1 MFRCRAYPFALVAV
15 LALGASA
22 CSGGEEGAATTSPRA
37 AAPVAEQ
44 TAPPAPVALIA
55 IRDGDTSKPVR
66 KATVKVGGEIM
77 KLGPQGV
84 VRLAPRPRSRVK
96 VSARGYGT
104 RVVDVNFRRQLAQRI
119 DLWRPAAQWPV
130 YGANPARTQ
139 AHSGIK
145 IRPPFR
151 VLWRKEMGSL
161 LEFPAVVWNGVA
173 YVNNLYGH
181 VRALS
186 MRNGHVL
193 WRARVGR
200 RMASSPGL
208 DPKHGL
214 LVTTS
219 MTPGSV
225 KVLSMK
231 SGHVRWTVSTGRA
244 EPSPVIRK
252 GVAYLGAANGNV
264 YALELK
270 HKRVKWV
277 FQGGAKITGSP
288 ALQGRRLFVGDYAG
302 RVFALDS
309 RTGRRL
315 WTGSSGGGRVYGT
328 TAVAGGRV
336 FAPSVTSGLTA
347 FSARTG
353 RVLWRIPVGAY
364 LYSSPG
370 VYRGRVYFGA
380 YTGYVYC
387 ASARSGRILWARP
400 AGGAVSGAVEIVD
413 GLVYAASFGSRIT
426 AWNWRTGNRVWSFS
440 SGRYVPVSGS
450 AAGLLIHGSRTIWA
464 VTGRKPH

>member
-1 MFRCRAYPFALVAV
+1 MDRRNPIAALVAV
-15 LALGASA
+15 LALGVSA
-22 CSGGEEGAATTSPRA
+22 CSAGEESATTPAPRA
-37 AAPVAEQ
+37 AAPTAEEPP
-44 TAPPAPVALIA
+44 PPAPFAVISV
-55 IRDGDTSKPVR
+55 RDGDSSKPVR
-66 KATVKVGGEIM
+66 NAVMKVGGERVE
-77 KLGPQGV
+77 LGSNGLA
-84 VRLAPRPRSRVK
+84 RLTPRPGARVK

-104 RVVDVNFRRQLAQRI
+104 RVVELNFRRRLVQRI

-151 VLWRKEMGSL
+151 VLWRREMGSL

-173 YVNNLYGH
+173 YVNSIHGRL
-181 VRALS
+181 RALS

-193 WRARVGR
+193 WRTRVGR

-219 MTPGSV
+219 MIPGSV

-231 SGHVRWTVSTGRA
+231 TGHVRWTVSTGRA
-244 EPSPVIRK
+244 EPSPVVRN

-264 YALELK
+264 YALNLER
-270 HKRVKWV
+270 KRVKWV
-277 FQGGAKITGSP
+277 FHGGAKITGSP

-302 RVFALDS
+302 RVFALDA

-315 WTGSSGGGRVYGT
+315 WMGGVGGRVYGT

-347 FSARTG
+347 FSARSG
-353 RVLWRIPVGAY
+353 RVLWRIPVGSY

-380 YTGYVYC
+380 YTGYAYC
-387 ASARSGRILWARP
+387 ASARSGRILWTRP

-426 AWNWRTGNRVWSFS
+426 AWNWRTGNRVWGFS

-450 AAGLLIHGSRTIWA
+450 AAALLIHGSHTIWA
-464 VTGRKPH
+464 VTGRRRH

>member
-1 MFRCRAYPFALVAV
+1 MNRRNPIAALAAV
-15 LALGASA
+15 LSLGIPA
-22 CSGGEEGAATTSPRA
+22 CSSGEESAMTPSPRA
-37 AAPVAEQ
+37 AAPTIEQ
-44 TAPPAPVALIA
+44 PPPPAPVAVITV
-55 IRDGDTSKPVR
+55 RDGDSSKPVR
-66 KATVKVGGEIM
+66 NAVV
-77 KLGPQGV
+77 KLGNRRLELASNGV
-84 VRLAPRPRSRVK
+84 ARLAPRPGATVE
-96 VSARGYGT
+96 VSARGYGA
-104 RVVDVNFRRQLAQRI
+104 RVVDVNFRRRLAQRI

-130 YGANPARTQ
+130 YGANAARTQ
-139 AHSGIK
+139 AHSGIR

-151 VLWRKEMGSL
+151 VLWRREMGSL

-173 YVNNLYGH
+173 YVNNIHGRL
-181 VRALS
+181 RALS
-186 MRNGHVL
+186 MRNGHLL

-208 DPKHGL
+208 DPEHGL

-219 MTPGSV
+219 MIPGSV

-231 SGHVRWTVSTGRA
+231 TGHVRWTVSIGRA
-244 EPSPVIRK
+244 EPSPVVRK

-264 YALELK
+264 YALDLER
-270 HKRVKWV
+270 KRVKWV

-288 ALQGRRLFVGDYAG
+288 ALEGRRLFVGDYAG
-302 RVFALDS
+302 RVFALDV

-315 WTGSSGGGRVYGT
+315 WTGGVGGRVYGT

-347 FSARTG
+347 FSAKTG
-353 RVLWRIPVGAY
+353 RVLWRIPVGSY

-387 ASARSGRILWARP
+387 ASARSGRILWTRP

-413 GLVYAASFGSRIT
+413 RLVYAASFGSRIT
-426 AWNWRTGNRVWSFS
+426 AWNWRTGKQVWSFS

-464 VTGRKPH
+464 VTGKRRH

>member
-1 MFRCRAYPFALVAV
+1 MFRLVHPPVLVAV
-15 LALGASA
+15 LVLGVSA
-22 CSGGEEGAATTSPRA
+22 CSDGESATTPAPRA
-37 AAPVAEQ
+37 AAPPVEQ
-44 TAPPAPVALIA
+44 PAPPAPLAVIS

-66 KATVKVGGEIM
+66 NAIVKVEDETFEPGSS
-77 KLGPQGV
+77 GV
-84 VRLAPRPRSRVK
+84 LRLAPRARARVK
-96 VSARGYGT
+96 VSARGYGA
-104 RVVDVNFRRQLAQRI
+104 RMVDLDFRRQLVQRV
-119 DLWRPAAQWPV
+119 DLWRPSAQWPV

-139 AHSGIK
+139 AHSGIR

-151 VLWRKEMGSL
+151 VRWRRDMGSL

-173 YVNNLYGH
+173 YANSIYGRL
-181 VRALS
+181 RALS
-186 MRNGHVL
+186 MKNGHLL
-193 WRARVGR
+193 WRTRVGR

-208 DPKHGL
+208 DPERGL

-219 MTPGSV
+219 MTPGDV
-225 KVLSMK
+225 KVISMK
-231 SGHVRWTVSTGRA
+231 TGHVRWRLQIGRS
-244 EPSPVIRK
+244 EPSPVVRN

-264 YALELK
+264 YALDLE
-270 HKRVKWV
+270 RRRAKWV
-277 FQGGAKITGSP
+277 FHGGAKITGSP

-302 RVFALDS
+302 RVFALDA

-315 WTGSSGGGRVYGT
+315 WTGGVGGRVYGT

-336 FAPSVTSGLTA
+336 FAPSVTSGLSA

-370 VYRGRVYFGA
+370 LYRGRVYFGA

-387 ASARSGRILWARP
+387 ASASSGRILWSRP

-426 AWNWRTGNRVWSFS
+426 AWNWRTGRRVWTFS

-450 AAGLLIHGSRTIWA
+450 AAGLLIHGSHTIWA
-464 VTGRKPH
+464 VTSRKPR

>member
-1 MFRCRAYPFALVAV
+1 MDRRNPIAALVAV
-15 LALGASA
+15 LALGVSA
-22 CSGGEEGAATTSPRA
+22 CSGGERAATRPAPRA
-37 AAPVAEQ
+37 APTVEKLAS
-44 TAPPAPVALIA
+44 PAPVAVIS

-66 KATVKVGGEIM
+66 NATVKVGDETFLPESSGI
-77 KLGPQGV
+77 
-84 VRLAPRPRSRVK
+84 VRLVPRTRATVK
-96 VSARGYGT
+96 VSARGYGA
-104 RVVDVNFRRQLAQRI
+104 RVVGVNFRRRLLQRV
-119 DLWRPAAQWPV
+119 DLWRPSAQWPV

-151 VLWRKEMGSL
+151 VLWRREMGSL

-173 YVNNLYGH
+173 YVNSIHGRL
-181 VRALS
+181 RALS

-193 WRARVGR
+193 WWARVGR

-219 MTPGSV
+219 MIPGSV

-231 SGHVRWTVSTGRA
+231 TGRVRWTVSTGRA
-244 EPSPVIRK
+244 EPSPVVRN

-264 YALELK
+264 YALNLER
-270 HKRVKWV
+270 KRVKWV
-277 FQGGAKITGSP
+277 FHGGAKITGSP

-302 RVFALDS
+302 RVFALDA

-315 WTGSSGGGRVYGT
+315 WTGGVGGRVYGT
-328 TAVAGGRV
+328 TAVAGGQV

-387 ASARSGRILWARP
+387 ASARSGRILWTRP

-426 AWNWRTGNRVWSFS
+426 AWNWRTGNRVWGFS

-450 AAGLLIHGSRTIWA
+450 AAALLIHGSHTIWA
-464 VTGRKPH
+464 VTGRRRH

>member
-1 MFRCRAYPFALVAV
+1 MQQAGRPAV
-15 LALGASA
+15 DQ
-22 CSGGEEGAATTSPRA
+22 P
-37 AAPVAEQ
+37 APA
-44 TAPPAPVALIA
+44 APVALISV
-55 IRDGDTSKPVR
+55 RDGDTSRPVR
-66 KATVKVGGEIM
+66 KATVKVGDET
-77 KLGPQGV
+77 LELDPQSV
-84 VRLAPRPRSRVK
+84 ARLAPRPSATVK

-104 RVVDVNFRRQLAQRI
+104 QVVDVNFRQRLVQRI

-151 VLWRKEMGSL
+151 VLWRRDMGSL
-161 LEFPAVVWNGVA
+161 LEFPAIVWNGVA
-173 YVNNLYGH
+173 YVNSLHGWL
-181 VRALS
+181 RALS
-186 MRNGHVL
+186 MRNGRVL

-225 KVLSMK
+225 KVISMK
-231 SGHVRWTVSTGRA
+231 TGHVRWTVSTGRA
-244 EPSPVIRK
+244 EPSPVVRN
-252 GVAYLGAANGNV
+252 GLAYLGAANGNV
-264 YALELK
+264 YALDLDR
-270 HKRVKWV
+270 KRVKWV
-277 FQGGAKITGSP
+277 FHSGAKITGSP

-315 WTGSSGGGRVYGT
+315 WTGGVGGRVYGT

-387 ASARSGRILWARP
+387 ASASSGRILWARP
-400 AGGAVSGAVEIVD
+400 AGGAVSGAVEIVG

-426 AWNWRTGNRVWSFS
+426 AWGWRTGRRVWSFS

-450 AAGLLIHGSRTIWA
+450 AAGLLIHGSHTIWA
-464 VTGRKPH
+464 VRGRNPH